1 MVIYRVSKENKSKL
15 VTDKKFEDNT
25 DDNFSLKGKIIYDY
39 SKEIANYKVSIILTK
54 ERKKHILERHPEMEK
69 YIPNLLEYINNPSNI
84 ISDKNNRNTKNVI
97 KNIDENSFLFIT
109 VKFANKNDL
118 FLTSII
124 SARYQTKKK

>member
-54 ERKKHILERHPEMEK
+54 KE
-69 YIPNLLEYINNPSNI
+69 
-84 ISDKNNRNTKNVI
+84 
-97 KNIDENSFLFIT
+97 KNIF
-109 VKFANKNDL
+109 
-118 FLTSII
+118 
-124 SARYQTKKK
+124 